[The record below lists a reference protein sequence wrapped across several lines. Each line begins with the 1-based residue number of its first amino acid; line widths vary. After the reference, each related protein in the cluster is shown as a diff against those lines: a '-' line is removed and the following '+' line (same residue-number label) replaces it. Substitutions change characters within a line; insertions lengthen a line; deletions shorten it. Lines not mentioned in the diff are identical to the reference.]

1 MHLKILLLIGTG
13 SFIGGVSRYLLS
25 QLIQNKSLTAF
36 PFGTL
41 SVNLVGCLLIGI
53 VFGLAEKG
61 NISPEMRLF
70 FATGL
75 LGGFT
80 TFSAFSSETVG
91 LINSAQYNYAIIYV
105 LASVLIGFILTFLG
119 MLAIKLILMH

>member
-1 MHLKILLLIGTG
+1 MHFKILLLIGAG
-13 SFIGGVSRYLLS
+13 SFLGGISRYLLS
-25 QLIQNKSLTAF
+25 QFIQNKSLIAF

-61 NISPEMRLF
+61 NLSPEMRLF

-80 TFSAFSSETVG
+80 TYSAFSNDTVA
-91 LINSAQYNYAIIYV
+91 LIISAQYNYAMMYV
-105 LASVLIGFILTFLG
+105 LSSVLIGFVATFFGVMLTR
-119 MLAIKLILMH
+119 LI